1 MVKRSAAL
9 IGTIILLVFLMGC
22 SAAASRTPGYSQTD
36 SYSGAPLPA
45 ATAAPA
51 MPMAEEKNVSG
62 GTQNIPNAVVETV
75 QRLVIKNATMTIVV
89 PNPASTMDVVVKM
102 AESMGGFVVTSNL
115 YKVTTENGIEV
126 PRGTITVRVPAEKLN
141 EALET
146 IKSQV
151 KDRAKD
157 VKSEV
162 ISGQDVTKEYTDLK
176 SRLTNLQNAEKQLQ
190 QIMDEATKTEDV
202 LNVYNQLVSVTEQI
216 EVIKGQMKYYEE
228 SAALSAIS
236 LDIAAES
243 SITPPLSIGGWEPGG
258 VARDAIQALINFGK
272 GLGNVLIY
280 FSLFCLPIIIV
291 LGVPVYFI
299 IRGLVRW
306 NSRRRAVKKQKAVQA
321 TAVVTP
327 PASQE

>member
-1 MVKRSAAL
+1 MVIFL
-9 IGTIILLVFLMGC
+9 IGC
-22 SAAASRTPGYSQTD
+22 AAAVQSPGFSQKD
-36 SYSGAPLPA
+36 SYGGAPLPA

-51 MPMAEEKNVSG
+51 MPAAEEKSVSTG
-62 GTQNIPNAVVETV
+62 VQNSQVTVTDAVK
-75 QRLVIKNATMTIVV
+75 RLVIKNATLSIVV
-89 PNPASTMDVVVKM
+89 VDPAATMDVVSKM
-102 AESMGGFVVTSNL
+102 AEAMGGFVVTSNL
-115 YKVTTENGIEV
+115 YTVTTENGVEV
-126 PRGTITVRVPAEKLN
+126 PRGTITVRVPAEKLT
-141 EALET
+141 EAVET
-146 IKSQV
+146 IKKQV
-151 KDRAKD
+151 KDRKKD

-162 ISGQDVTKEYTDLK
+162 VSGQDVTKEYTDLQ
-176 SRLTNLQNAEKQLQ
+176 SRLTNLQNAAKQLQ

-202 LNVYNQLVSVTEQI
+202 LNVYNQLVSINEQI
-216 EVIKGQMKYYEE
+216 EMIKGQMKYYEE

-291 LGVPVYFI
+291 LGLPAYFI
-299 IRGLVRW
+299 VRGLLGW
-306 NSRRRAVKKQKAVQA
+306 NRRRRAAKKQKAAQ
-321 TAVVTP
+321 TNAVITP

>member
-1 MVKRSAAL
+1 MVKRSAVLFVTLLLVVFL
-9 IGTIILLVFLMGC
+9 IGC
-22 SAAASRTPGYSQTD
+22 SPAAKSPGYSQTD
-36 SYSGAPLPA
+36 SYGGAPLPA

-51 MPMAEEKNVSG
+51 MPAAEEKSVSTG
-62 GTQNIPNAVVETV
+62 ALDYQNTAADSV
-75 QRLVIKNATMTIVV
+75 QRLVIKNATLSIVV
-89 PNPASTMDVVVKM
+89 VDPGATMEVVTKM

-126 PRGTITVRVPAEKLN
+126 PRGTITVRVPAEKLT
-141 EALET
+141 EAVET

-151 KDRAKD
+151 KDRKKD

-162 ISGQDVTKEYTDLK
+162 VSGQDVTKEYTDLA
-176 SRLTNLQNAEKQLQ
+176 SRLTNLQNAAKQLQ

-202 LNVYNQLVSVTEQI
+202 LNVYNQLVSINEQI
-216 EVIKGQMKYYEE
+216 ELIKGQMKYYEE

-258 VARDAIQALINFGK
+258 VARDAIQALIDFGK
-272 GLGNVLIY
+272 GLGSVLIY

-291 LGVPVYFI
+291 LGVPAYFI
-299 IRGLVRW
+299 VRGLLGW
-306 NSRRRAVKKQKAVQA
+306 NRRRRAAKKQKAAQ
-321 TAVVTP
+321 TNAVITP

>member
-1 MVKRSAAL
+1 MVKRSAVLFVTWLLVVFL
-9 IGTIILLVFLMGC
+9 IGC
-22 SAAASRTPGYSQTD
+22 SPAAKSPGYSQTD
-36 SYSGAPLPA
+36 SYGGAPLPA

-51 MPMAEEKNVSG
+51 MPAAEEKSVSTG
-62 GTQNIPNAVVETV
+62 ALDYQNTAADSV
-75 QRLVIKNATMTIVV
+75 QRLVIKNATLSIVV
-89 PNPASTMDVVVKM
+89 VDPGATMEVVTKM

-126 PRGTITVRVPAEKLN
+126 PRGTITVRVPAEKLT
-141 EALET
+141 EAVET

-151 KDRAKD
+151 KDRKKD

-162 ISGQDVTKEYTDLK
+162 VSGQDVTKEYTDLA
-176 SRLTNLQNAEKQLQ
+176 SRLTNLQNAAKQLQ

-202 LNVYNQLVSVTEQI
+202 LNVYNQLVSINEQI
-216 EVIKGQMKYYEE
+216 ELIKGQMKYYEE

-258 VARDAIQALINFGK
+258 VARDAIQALIDFGK
-272 GLGNVLIY
+272 GLGSVLIY

-291 LGVPVYFI
+291 LGVPAYFI
-299 IRGLVRW
+299 VRGLLGW
-306 NSRRRAVKKQKAVQA
+306 NRRRRAAKKQKAAQ
-321 TAVVTP
+321 TNAVITP